1 MKTTAQRYVDLVA
14 MTRDRSKSDDIRDQ
28 ADEMIEHL
36 ESEASIIKRDDVRYI
51 EFTDCSVVTDDDYD
65 AMTAHDDASDADHHI
80 ASVRAYGREIHRE
93 QCAERAR
100 YQGGY

>member
-36 ESEASIIKRDDVRYI
+36 ESQASIIKRDDVRYI
-51 EFTDCSVVTDDDYD
+51 EFADCSVVTDDDYD
-65 AMTAHDDASDADHHI
+65 TMTAHDDAYDADRHI
-80 ASVRAYGREIHRE
+80 ASVRAYGREIYRE